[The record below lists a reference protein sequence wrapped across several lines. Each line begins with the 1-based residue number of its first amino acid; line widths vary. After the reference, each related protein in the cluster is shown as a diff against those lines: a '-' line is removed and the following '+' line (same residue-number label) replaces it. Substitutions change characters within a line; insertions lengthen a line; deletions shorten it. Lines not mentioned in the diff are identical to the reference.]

1 MAVEDEGHTKLM
13 NSIKLL
19 AGADA
24 AGVSDEQ
31 LEKFIDIARAY
42 VGTFKPPEA
51 VADQLTALWVAH
63 LLAAKI
69 ANLGTV
75 KINSVWIERESASGN
90 QWFDQFW
97 SLLNALGLGKAR
109 VIGF

>member
-1 MAVEDEGHTKLM
+1 MAVKDEGHAKLM

-19 AGADA
+19 AGADV
-24 AGVSDEQ
+24 AGVSDGQ
-31 LEKFIDIARAY
+31 LEELIGIAQTY
-42 VGTFKPPEA
+42 VGTFKPPET

-75 KINSVWIERESASGN
+75 KINSVWIERESESDN
-90 QWFDQFW
+90 PWFDQFW
-97 SLLNALGLGKAR
+97 SLLSALGLGKAR